1 MQKRMATMQ
10 LDRSQGPA
18 TLRVEVPR
26 DVNAGELAHL
36 NKSIVD
42 VIRNHTGC
50 SCLSGQI
57 SVLLESDWQKVVEV
71 NLEASAAAQ

>member
-1 MQKRMATMQ
+1 MQKRIATMQ
-10 LDRSQGPA
+10 LDRAEGPA

-26 DVNAGELAHL
+26 DVNAGELANL

-50 SCLSGQI
+50 SCLSGRI
-57 SVLLESDWQKVVEV
+57 SVLLESEWQEAVEV
-71 NLEASAAAQ
+71 NLEARSAAQ